1 MILFVE
7 TNFVLEL
14 AFMQEDHAHCRV
26 LLDLA
31 RDHDDLELSLPASC
45 VVEAYAK
52 QIARQRERAWLHRAL
67 VGQLGELSRSK
78 PYAERS
84 REVRE
89 ITAFMATT
97 GDDERKRLD
106 AVLAEIYAHSTVLP
120 LDAAAAAEVPHL
132 ARSRGLGPQ
141 DALVYASV
149 LSRLSADAATFPTA
163 PTERGPGGGAP
174 AATHCFVTRD
184 DDFAD
189 DDIRTD
195 LAALDCKILRSFE
208 DGLGYVTARLP

>member
-1 MILFVE
+1 
-7 TNFVLEL
+7 
-14 AFMQEDHAHCRV
+14 
-26 LLDLA
+26 
-31 RDHDDLELSLPASC
+31 
-45 VVEAYAK
+45 
-52 QIARQRERAWLHRAL
+52 
-67 VGQLGELSRSK
+67 
-78 PYAERS
+78 
-84 REVRE
+84 
-89 ITAFMATT
+89 MATT

-120 LDAAAAAEVPHL
+120 LDGAAAAQVPRL

-163 PTERGPGGGAP
+163 PTRGSGGGAP

-195 LAALDCKILRSFE
+195 LAALGCKILRSFE